1 MTPGKL
7 PNRLKSTFRVARL
20 GVETILAGGRSR
32 LVTLRGE
39 TQPSPRDPYVQN
51 VSSSSAVIAWVSEK
65 PGAGLVEYGKT
76 PRLGR
81 KGIDARVG
89 RRHAVPLP
97 GLDPASTYH
106 YRVAGVE
113 GGAGRFRTAPEGEDS
128 RFVFAVIGD
137 SGRGRKQQLAVAE
150 LLERSEPDLI
160 LHTGDVVYPSG
171 EDRHYD
177 RRFFAPYRRLLKEV
191 PIFPVLGNHDLEGGN
206 GAAYLANFHL
216 PRNDPRGT
224 GRYYSFDWGG
234 AHFVAL
240 DSELYHEDDD
250 GSPEEQ
256 KAWLER
262 DLGETHQPWKIAYL
276 HRPLYSSS
284 RHGGDEKIR
293 EDLEP
298 VLAGGGVD
306 LVFCGHDHAY
316 ERTVPIRG
324 VTHVLSGGG
333 GKRLYPVG
341 RSEWTA
347 FSKSAYHAVLVRV
360 DGGRLSLEAV
370 GPDGTVLDRMDLSRT

>member
-1 MTPGKL
+1 M
-7 PNRLKSTFRVARL
+7 
-20 GVETILAGGRSR
+20 
-32 LVTLRGE
+32 
-39 TQPSPRDPYVQN
+39 
-51 VSSSSAVIAWVSEK
+51 
-65 PGAGLVEYGKT
+65 
-76 PRLGR
+76 
-81 KGIDARVG
+81 
-89 RRHAVPLP
+89 
-97 GLDPASTYH
+97 
-106 YRVAGVE
+106 
-113 GGAGRFRTAPEGEDS
+113 
-128 RFVFAVIGD
+128 
-137 SGRGRKQQLAVAE
+137 
-150 LLERSEPDLI
+150 
-160 LHTGDVVYPSG
+160 
-171 EDRHYD
+171 
-177 RRFFAPYRRLLKEV
+177 
-191 PIFPVLGNHDLEGGN
+191 PIFPVLGNHDIEGGK
-206 GAAYLANFHL
+206 GAAYLANFHP

-240 DSELYHEDDD
+240 DSELYHGDDG

-256 KAWLER
+256 RAWLER
-262 DLGETHQPWKIAYL
+262 DLRGTRRPWKTACR

-284 RHGGDEKIR
+284 KHGGDEKIR

-298 VLAGGGVD
+298 LLVRHGVD

-370 GPDGTVLDRMDLSRT
+370 EPDGTVLDRTDLGRT